1 MAFRCDHSFD
11 ANRCPRARRPP
22 GRGKSG
28 NRGNTGGK
36 GGGAD
41 PRPAQQPRPPL
52 PPPPQMQLPS
62 TWTQPMTLLQPT
74 PPAWQMPPQHPP
86 PAWQMPPPPR
96 QQTQP
101 PRSNPPPQWGDGY
114 GHGDDL
120 GTHANAGYETHGPP
134 LNAELSPQIVL
145 CCLTSLTS
153 EATALD
159 PADQY
164 RVVRGGD
171 APLSNPVRTEA
182 ILESGEADNHKDGRA
197 AAAAYYEALWQI
209 IERGG
214 SIEGS
219 IVESAYKKGFIR
231 PEDWGDERR
240 APSKMLEAV
249 DAIAKKVADGRTIAL
264 GCTCPMDGGACHRN
278 VLRRVIL
285 RAAERKRREIDSRQ
299 YERTRQRRSRSRS
312 PPRYGEQRFGERR
325 PRTPPRFG
333 GQRG

>member
-1 MAFRCDHSFD
+1 MAFRCDHPFD
-11 ANRCPRARRPP
+11 ASRCPRARR
-22 GRGKSG
+22 RG
-28 NRGNTGGK
+28 NRGNTGDK

-41 PRPAQQPRPPL
+41 TRPAQQPRPPL
-52 PPPPQMQLPS
+52 PPPPQMQLPPM
-62 TWTQPMTLLQPT
+62 WTQPMPPLQPPT
-74 PPAWQMPPQHPP
+74 STWQMPPQHPP
-86 PAWQMPPPPR
+86 PSWQMLPPPR

-101 PRSNPPPQWGDGY
+101 PRSNPTPQWGDGY

-120 GTHANAGYETHGPP
+120 GAYANAGYETYGPP
-134 LNAELSPQIVL
+134 LNAELSPQIIL
-145 CCLTSLTS
+145 CSLTALTS

-159 PADQY
+159 RGDQY
-164 RVVRGGD
+164 RIVRGCD
-171 APLSNPVRTEA
+171 VSLSNPVRVEA
-182 ILESGEADNHKDGRA
+182 IIESGEADNYKDGRA
-197 AAAAYYEALWQI
+197 VAAAYYEALWQI

-219 IVESAYKKGFIR
+219 IVERAYTKGLIR

-240 APSKMLEAV
+240 APNKMREAV
-249 DAIAKKVADGRTIAL
+249 DGIAKKVADGRTIAL

-285 RAAERKRREIDSRQ
+285 RAAERKRREINSRQ

-325 PRTPPRFG
+325 SRSPPRFG
-333 GQRG
+333 GQRFG